1 MTAPATTSRLTTTK
15 RQTKTSDGRKFA
27 ELPSLANVLV
37 DREKINFHLADG
49 RIISVPLAW
58 SEKLMQATP
67 AQRNNVIVSDLFA
80 FWDDIDEII
89 GVENVLFGNRLY
101 K

>member
-1 MTAPATTSRLTTTK
+1 MQSVSDVTAQLT
-15 RQTKTSDGRKFA
+15 D
-27 ELPSLANVLV
+27 E
-37 DREKINFHLADG
+37 
-49 RIISVPLAW
+49 
-58 SEKLMQATP
+58 
-67 AQRNNVIVSDLFA
+67 QRNNVIVNELFA